1 MTQSFFQLAKF
12 SLGGSFSHL
21 RLRPIAPLAK
31 GTWSIGGA
39 RANPDL
45 REVNDSNTL
54 FGQLMTTLRRRR
66 IHQQWQRDLRALDDR
81 QLRDI
86 GISRADAERA
96 RADAERA
103 IDRIRFWI

>member
-1 MTQSFFQLAKF
+1 MTQSFFQLADR
-12 SLGGSFSHL
+12 FSHL
-21 RLRPIAPLAK
+21 RLRLIAPLAK

-45 REVNDSNTL
+45 RQVNDSNTL
-54 FGQLMTTLRRRR
+54 FGQLMTTLRKRRVR
-66 IHQQWQRDLRALDDR
+66 QQWQHDLRTLDDR

-86 GISRADAERA
+86 GISRADAGRT
-96 RADAERA
+96 